1 MDITPSLLYKMIT
14 TSTLVSLSLSLSFSE
29 DSFHLMRQLY
39 VTHMARTEG
48 CGLPESA

>member
-14 TSTLVSLSLSLSFSE
+14 TSTLVSLSLSLSE